1 VVGGVEVSTD
11 GGTWHPAS
19 GTTSWSYTW
28 TPAASGTVTLRA
40 RAIDDTVNIGAAASV
55 TVNVGGKTCPCSI
68 WPATAVP
75 ANPNEPDASAT
86 ELGVKFRTDVAGSIT
101 GIRFYKSSQN
111 TGTHVGRLWSGSG
124 ALLRSATFSGE
135 TASGW
140 QRVTFA
146 SPVPVAA
153 NTTYIASYGAPN
165 GHYAD
170 DAGAFSG
177 VGVDSP
183 PLHAL
188 RSGVNG
194 PNGVWGDLG
203 TFPTSEFADSN
214 YWVDVSFS

>member
-1 VVGGVEVSTD
+1 M
-11 GGTWHPAS
+11 
-19 GTTSWSYTW
+19 
-28 TPAASGTVTLRA
+28 
-40 RAIDDTVNIGAAASV
+40 

-68 WPATAVP
+68 WPATAAP
-75 ANPNEPDASAT
+75 ANPNEPDASAV

-111 TGTHVGRLWSGSG
+111 TGTHVGRPVERHRHAA
-124 ALLRSATFSGE
+124 ALGDVRRRDGERLAAGDVREPRRRSPPTRPTSRPTGRP
-135 TASGW
+135 TA
-140 QRVTFA
+140 
-146 SPVPVAA
+146 
-153 NTTYIASYGAPN
+153 
-165 GHYAD
+165 HYAD
-170 DAGAFSG
+170 DVGAFSG

-188 RSGVNG
+188 RSGVDG